1 MVDDDDEPIF
11 RALLELVG
19 ITSSGAVDGVVGTL
33 LRAGREVL
41 HADGVAVLLESSGV
55 LRVAGGV
62 PHAAEQLAE
71 ADLRDGGPGST
82 AHAHGVEE
90 TFTLGLDAHGGPQDW
105 PRFAAAARARGV
117 RTVHAAPVCMGERR
131 LGAVLFCWSSV
142 LMLEE
147 RDVRVAEALGQMAAV
162 GIINRREVEEHDRRA
177 SQLQQALDSRV
188 VIEQAKGMIAER
200 AHVDPATAFEL
211 IRSTSRASGRPL
223 SDVARDVVR
232 GLRTCYPVDAGAQDS
247 PPLRSRR
254 RPPSP
259 RLGAPRS

>member
-1 MVDDDDEPIF
+1 MMDDDEQIF

-19 ITSSGAVDGVVGTL
+19 VTVTDRGVGVVETL

-41 HADGVAVLLESSGV
+41 RADGVAVLLEEAGV
-55 LRVAGGV
+55 VRVAGAV
-62 PHAAEQLAE
+62 PRAAARLAT
-71 ADLRDGGPGST
+71 ADLRDGGPGSR

-90 TFTLGLDAHGGPQDW
+90 TFTADEHGQGHGSSTHL
-105 PRFAAAARARGV
+105 FAAAARGCGV
-117 RTVHAAPVCMGERR
+117 RTVHATPICLGERR

-142 LMLEE
+142 VMLDE
-147 RDVRVAEALGQMAAV
+147 RKARVAEALGQMAAV
-162 GIINRREVEEHDRRA
+162 GILNRREVEEHDRRA

-223 SDVARDVVR
+223 SDVAGDVVR
-232 GLRTCYPVDAGAQDS
+232 GLATCPSVNGRPDDS
-247 PPLRSRR
+247 RPTRARPRSPSRR
-254 RPPSP
+254 S
-259 RLGAPRS
+259 